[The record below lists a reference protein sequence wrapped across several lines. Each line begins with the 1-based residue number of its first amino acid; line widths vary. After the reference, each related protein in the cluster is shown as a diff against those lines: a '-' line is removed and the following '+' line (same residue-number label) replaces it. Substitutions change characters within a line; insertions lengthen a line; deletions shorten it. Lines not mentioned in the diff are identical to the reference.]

1 MKRDSKTII
10 PYEDIDY
17 ELVEL
22 IKCINEVE
30 GIETKNCCCGHGT
43 SPCQIWFKAD
53 SIEDV
58 THFIYNYLYC
68 NPLWRIVFNL
78 TDNEICDKEWNNP
91 TYLLETTCSDYFYT
105 GVSIDNL
112 TYKMQEKQREL
123 KGESNEH

>member
-1 MKRDSKTII
+1 MKRDSKTIV
-10 PYEDIDY
+10 PYENIDY

-22 IKCINEVE
+22 IKCINEID
-30 GIETKNCCCGHGT
+30 GIETTECCCGHGT

-58 THFIYNYLYC
+58 THFSYSYLYR
-68 NPLWRIVFNL
+68 NQLWRIVINL
-78 TDNEICDKEWNNP
+78 TDVDIDDNEWDNP

-112 TYKMQEKQREL
+112 KYRMKEKQREP
-123 KGESNEH
+123 KGEKE